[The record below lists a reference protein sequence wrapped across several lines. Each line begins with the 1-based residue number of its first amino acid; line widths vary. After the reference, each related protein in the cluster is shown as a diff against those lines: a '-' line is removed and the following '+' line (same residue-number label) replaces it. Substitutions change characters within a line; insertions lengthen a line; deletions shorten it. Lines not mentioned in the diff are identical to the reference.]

1 VREIDVSG
9 QAAARPASEPSERW
23 EVAAIGPSWRPAPG
37 ESELWPVA
45 GSLSLH
51 PEGLVFRAGET
62 VDRANGEPVVAV
74 IPAASVLDSGP
85 LAPGS
90 QITPSEPAGLWMPRF
105 MRRFRCPGF
114 SVRTRDG
121 SWVFDCRHGQQRARE
136 VQRRYA
142 SG

>member
-9 QAAARPASEPSERW
+9 QAPALPTSEPFERW
-23 EVAAIGPSWRPAPG
+23 EVAAVGPAWTPAPG
-37 ESELWPVA
+37 ESELWPVE
-45 GSLSLH
+45 GSLALH
-51 PEGLVFRAGET
+51 PEGLVFRADET
-62 VDRANGEPVVAV
+62 VDRANGERVVAV
-74 IPAASVLDSGP
+74 IPAESVLDSGP

-90 QITPSEPAGLWMPRF
+90 LVTPSEPAGLWMPRF

-121 SWVFDCRHGQQRARE
+121 DWVFDSRGGQRRARE